1 MILNTPIN
9 KWWTI
14 SLYTNVYHNEFQ
26 GIINQAN
33 VKVDGTTLLFNGS
46 NQFKFK
52 KDWSAE
58 LSGWYRS
65 TGVEG
70 VFVIQPLGQVPTAV
84 AKQVMKGKGTIKL
97 SV

>member
-1 MILNTPIN
+1 MVDHQPLHQCLSQRIPR
-9 KWWTI
+9 
-14 SLYTNVYHNEFQ
+14 H
-26 GIINQAN
+26 INQAN

-70 VFVIQPLGQVPTAV
+70 VFVIQPLGQVSTAA
-84 AKQVMKGKGTIKL
+84 AKQVMKGKGTSNL
-97 SV
+97 A